1 MPVMLLRERDVHYV
15 FDKDD
20 AKELGF
26 KPFKYQVWSHG
37 VLICLDVVYCR
48 SKKDFKTLLGHW
60 SRSAN
65 WTYKEGSN
73 S

>member
-1 MPVMLLRERDVHYV
+1 MPELLRERDVHYV

-37 VLICLDVVYCR
+37 VLITFDIVYCR
-48 SKKDFKTLLGHW
+48 SKKDFKTLLKHW
-60 SRSAN
+60 SKSSDN
-65 WTYKEGSN
+65 WNYKEGTN
-73 S
+73 N